1 MKQKIILCLI
11 AIFIFIQ
18 FKRIDKTNPSVDTT
32 INFINVVDNIPNDI
46 KKILINSCYD
56 CHSYE
61 TKYPWYTNIAPISW
75 WIEHH
80 INEGRDELNFSVW
93 DKYSYKIKD
102 HKLEEIVEMVEEKE
116 MPLKS
121 YLPMHPE
128 AKLTDSQ
135 RKILIDWANNLRN
148 ELK

>member
-93 DKYSYKIKD
+93 DKYSYKRKD